1 MSKHPK
7 EPCEVCGKLVTTI
20 AHARAAHMLTHQKE
34 SAHIEASLTG
44 TVSNDPKIQRD
55 FDRAMKARAQRRKTA
70 PDMTIN
76 AAPRTDALTEIE
88 NHLKRVGVIPE
99 KMHCFWGDKK
109 KHNQYIGNGY
119 VPAIENG
126 ELTDHDE
133 NRLYFI
139 DEAIH
144 HAEELGPIME
154 SRNRIEALN
163 RKGEATIAEDGE
175 NLPDDSMKIARD
187 VAVQKATEARER
199 RELELMAQM

>member
-1 MSKHPK
+1 MTAHPK
-7 EPCEVCGKLVTTI
+7 TPCEICGRLVTTI
-20 AHARAAHMLTHQKE
+20 PQFRDAHMVSCKAKAAKVE
-34 SAHIEASLTG
+34 EALTG
-44 TVSNDPKIQRD
+44 EISKDPKIQRD

-70 PDMTIN
+70 PDMIVN
-76 AAPRTDALTEIE
+76 AAPHTDALTQIE

-119 VPAIENG
+119 IPAIENG

-144 HAEELGPIME
+144 YAEELGPIME
-154 SRNRIEALN
+154 SRNRIDALN
-163 RKGEATIAEDGE
+163 RKGEATIAADGE
-175 NLPDDSMKIARD
+175 NLPEDSMKIARD

-199 RELELMAQM
+199 REAELMAQM